1 MQESHPTQL
10 QASYFDGV
18 SAKAKPVTLWIDAQS
33 LHIQG
38 DGVQRSV
45 PLREV
50 QWPERTRHGMRKAH
64 FQSGG
69 AVQTPHTAEWD
80 TWRASHGHSESWLV
94 NVQQSWRWVAVF
106 TVGLV
111 ALFAALQMW
120 GLPVA
125 ARAIVAFV
133 PTSVD
138 ASLGE
143 ASLSAIDQ
151 QLMKPSKLPLA
162 EQQRLQAAFAQA
174 VATLPAD
181 TVPPWRLVFRQS
193 RIGANA
199 FALPGG
205 TIVMTD
211 ELVQLVG
218 GDAQVITAVLG
229 HELGHVQQ
237 RHGLRMLVQVT
248 VLGTLSSAVLGD
260 FSTLLASVPVLM
272 GHASY
277 SRDAEREADAAAV
290 QLLKRAG
297 ISPLVMV
304 TMFDK
309 LNEKRGDKEGTW
321 LGIAF
326 ASHPADAERIQ
337 FFKNAAAQ
345 Q

>member
-1 MQESHPTQL
+1 MQSSHPTQL

-18 SAKAKPVTLWIDAQS
+18 SAKPKPVTLWMDAQS

-38 DGVQRSV
+38 DGVQRAV

-69 AVQTPHTAEWD
+69 AVQTPQGEEWD
-80 TWRASHGHSESWLV
+80 AWRAHHGHGESWLV
-94 NVQQSWRWVAVF
+94 KVQQSWRWVAVC
-106 TVGLV
+106 TVTLV

-143 ASLSAIDQ
+143 GSLAAIDQ
-151 QLMKPSKLPLA
+151 QLMKPSQLPLA

-174 VATLPAD
+174 VATLPVN
-181 TVPPWRLVFRQS
+181 TVPPWRVVFRQS

-205 TIVMTD
+205 TMVMTD
-211 ELVQLVG
+211 ELVQLVN
-218 GDAQVITAVLG
+218 GDAQVITAVLA

-248 VLGTLSSAVLGD
+248 VLGTLASAVLGD

-304 TMFDK
+304 TLFDK
-309 LNEKRGDKEGTW
+309 LNEKRGDKEGSW

-345 Q
+345 